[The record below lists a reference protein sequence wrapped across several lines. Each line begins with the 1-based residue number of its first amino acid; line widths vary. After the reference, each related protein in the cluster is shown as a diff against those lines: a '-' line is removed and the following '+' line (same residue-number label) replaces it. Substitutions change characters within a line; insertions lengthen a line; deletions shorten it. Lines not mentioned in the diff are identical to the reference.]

1 MTIIHF
7 TRVRDIIQQPS
18 RMRMEGVKLLLVLL
32 LLLGACLQ
40 WVQSG
45 MSSRHRDSHRRP
57 REHREHRQ
65 HGNITLAIILP
76 QRNTAYPWAWP
87 RVGPAL
93 DRAINTINAD
103 PALLRGHHLGY
114 VFENSEN
121 EEGICSESIAPL
133 MAVDLKFAHDPWAFI
148 GPGCD
153 YTSSPVGLFTTHW
166 DIPMVTAGA
175 PAVGFNG
182 INMYPSITNTGPTH
196 KKLGKFGLHICK
208 HFEWKEQV
216 LLMFSDNKKDD
227 RPCYFAVEGLYTELH
242 LNNITSVDLVFEE
255 NTGPVNYS
263 DLLHNIKQDGRV
275 VFVCCSPDTFR
286 QLMVHFQRAGLP
298 QEEYVFFYIDM
309 FGRSLDSQ
317 NAQPWA
323 RGDQDDL
330 VAKEAFQWPWS
341 LRQLVFPTVGLAWVE
356 LIMSCVNL
364 KPCHPSHSGAQG
376 WSVECTV
383 KRRQADKWAEGDRN
397 REKEALLC
405 LCPLVHHVN

>member
-1 MTIIHF
+1 M
-7 TRVRDIIQQPS
+7 QG
-18 RMRMEGVKLLLVLL
+18 EKLLLVLL

-45 MSSRHRDSHRRP
+45 KSSRHRDSHRHP
-57 REHREHRQ
+57 REHRDHRQ
-65 HGNITLAIILP
+65 HRNITLAIILP

-93 DRAINTINAD
+93 DRAIDTINTD
-103 PALLRGHHLGY
+103 PALLPGHHLGY

-133 MAVDLKFAHDPWAFI
+133 MAVDLKFAYDPWAFI

-263 DLLHNIKQDGRV
+263 DLLHNIKQDGRGG
-275 VFVCCSPDTFR
+275 SPIFTTLYS
-286 QLMVHFQRAGLP
+286 QLCILHIVRANPL
-298 QEEYVFFYIDM
+298 M
-309 FGRSLDSQ
+309 FS
-317 NAQPWA
+317 
-323 RGDQDDL
+323 
-330 VAKEAFQWPWS
+330 
-341 LRQLVFPTVGLAWVE
+341 GLAQCLFV
-356 LIMSCVNL
+356 LISVWNL
-364 KPCHPSHSGAQG
+364 FHYGYACQPKNSLKI
-376 WSVECTV
+376 TF
-383 KRRQADKWAEGDRN
+383 
-397 REKEALLC
+397 
-405 LCPLVHHVN
+405 LVHVIYSA